1 MARPKKGS
9 KAGIDQVLRALDR
22 GEIDPV
28 YVFHGPNTLLI
39 EQALERLKL
48 KIVGESADFAYQVLR
63 GGEIKGQEIVNA
75 ARTVPMLAT
84 EQLIVVRRADA
95 LSADDQA
102 ALLPYITAPNP
113 STCLVLV
120 ATKIDK
126 RLKFFAKAN
135 KLGLIFDAAAIAQRD
150 LTTWIIGRS
159 SALGLRMAPN
169 VAHILGDSTGT
180 DAATVEDA
188 LERLRLYL
196 GDRSE
201 AREDDIEAVVSE
213 SRVRSVFEM
222 TDALGQRNTARA
234 LRTLSNML
242 HNREAPLRLL
252 ATLATHMRR
261 LVIVKDLLDQISPQ
275 SPELAS
281 ELGVPPFLARKL
293 ADQSHHFSKPELR
306 RAMLRLAQTDL
317 ELKSARRSDDI
328 ILEEMVFDLCLETQ
342 RPRRRAFC

>member
-9 KAGIDQVLRALDR
+9 KAGIEQVLRALDR
-22 GEIDPV
+22 GEVDPI
-28 YVFHGPNTLLI
+28 YIFHGPNTLLI
-39 EQALERLKL
+39 EQALEKLKL
-48 KIVGESADFAYQVLR
+48 KVVGDSEDFAYHVLR
-63 GGEIKGQEIVNA
+63 GDEVKGKEIANA

-102 ALLPYITAPNP
+102 ALLPYIADPNP

-126 RLKFFAKAN
+126 RLKFFAQAN
-135 KLGLIFDAAAIAQRD
+135 KRGLLFEAAAISERD

-159 SALGLRMAPN
+159 RAHGMRMAPN

-201 AREDDIEAVVSE
+201 ARAEDIEAVVSA
-213 SRVRSVFEM
+213 SRVRSVFEL
-222 TDALGQRNTARA
+222 TDALGQRNTAGA
-234 LRTLSNML
+234 LRTLLNML
-242 HNREAPLRLL
+242 QNREAPLRLL

-261 LVIVKDLLDQISPQ
+261 LVVVKDLLDQISSQ

-281 ELGVPPFLARKL
+281 EMGVPPFLARKL

-317 ELKSARRSDDI
+317 ELKSARRADDI
-328 ILEEMVFDLCLETQ
+328 VLEEMIFDLCLETEK
-342 RPRRRAFC
+342 PRRRTFP